1 MDLSKLSELEVEA
14 LRELGNIGVGHA
26 ATSLS
31 QLLGKTVEMNVPRV
45 EITEISR
52 VHEVIKADKV
62 VAGVVAGLNDIDK
75 GLAGYL
81 YIVFPDSAE
90 KKIAEIMMIEE
101 DMIESALTEIGNI
114 LSSSFCN
121 ATAEMLGAILMPTP
135 PDFARD
141 YLMAI
146 IDALLAQLVA
156 KWDRVIIFDTQL
168 KDESQSVNIEVILIP
183 SEGLMEYIKKLV
195 DMVE

>member
-1 MDLSKLSELEVEA
+1 MDLSKLSELEIEA

-141 YLMAI
+141 YLIAI